1 MYLESLKHGNAQA
14 PDKFVDFHSRRMTG
28 TGRFSFYSYRSNY
41 MVWRGRFEIE
51 AVRYERVGL
60 VDDFIERLGL
70 QSVSAGWQRETTA
83 NQSVD
88 RNVAGVQILVNL
100 GLQQNLVTKSE
111 WKTLKKKI
119 FRRTPDIEKNFD
131 LQLNEKKYDLKD
143 FAKKFSQL
151 NEGFLGFDP
160 DPRAEMLFFD
170 IDNVDLDVEIAR
182 IRDFLASP

>member
-1 MYLESLKHGNAQA
+1 
-14 PDKFVDFHSRRMTG
+14 
-28 TGRFSFYSYRSNY
+28 